1 MTGQFAARYEVR
13 HPALASCGLAFDI
26 VHSFEG
32 RLGIKD

>member
-32 RLGIKD
+32 GVGVKD

>member
-32 RLGIKD
+32 RLGFRG